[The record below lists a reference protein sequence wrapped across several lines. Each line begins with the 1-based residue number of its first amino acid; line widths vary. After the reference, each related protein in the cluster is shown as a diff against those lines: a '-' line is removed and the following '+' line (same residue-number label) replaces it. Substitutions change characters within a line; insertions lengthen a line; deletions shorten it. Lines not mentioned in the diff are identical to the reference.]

1 MDIKSLLIVVGAA
14 FLLLSNNSCSLSG
27 VQQGVQVVTAGVSDA
42 TEMLN
47 ADPNADMNPDCLGA
61 AQSQLSPHW
70 ANMSRLDRALMGL
83 QIVTTCADGG
93 GQ

>member
-1 MDIKSLLIVVGAA
+1 MDIKSFLIVGGVV
-14 FLLLSNNSCSLSG
+14 FLLLSNSCSLSG
-27 VQQGVQVVTAGVSDA
+27 VQQGVQVVTAGVPDA
-42 TEMLN
+42 TN
-47 ADPNADMNPDCLGA
+47 VDPNAAMNPACLGA